1 MAIMTKAQAKNFAE
15 MDDFMLELC
24 DFLKSKSVIDATTH
38 RSILLKGFSRLVD
51 YLQEKKVIS
60 AKEAKEAMDKGFT
73 SLVYALAK

>member
-24 DFLKSKSVIDATTH
+24 DFLKSKGVIDAKIH

-60 AKEAKEAMDKGFT
+60 AREAKEAMDKGFT